1 MECIRHSEGLG
12 SSRAAASKPAS
23 KPVRRV
29 GIIGVL
35 AASLATPVVSAS
47 IGSASAPSA
56 AACGGVQW
64 RLTTFSDPD
73 RAKVVL
79 SPRATT
85 IGGIAARATPR
96 TIPTR
101 RRPTAF
107 QRQTW
112 QVAAQITDYHLVG
125 NIVHITLSDQHTYV
139 DAAIPAPS
147 CLPATARARSAM
159 IASWR
164 KFTTDCGHPSEQ
176 RQPLGAVGY
185 VSGVGSWS
193 TVRSGPGNAPNG
205 ATLSPVTG
213 FRFVAGCGA

>member
-1 MECIRHSEGLG
+1 M
-12 SSRAAASKPAS
+12 
-23 KPVRRV
+23 RRV
-29 GIIGVL
+29 GIIGLL
-35 AASLATPVVSAS
+35 AASLATPVVSVS
-47 IGSASAPSA
+47 RGSASVPSA
-56 AACGGVQW
+56 AMCGGVQW
-64 RLTTFSDPD
+64 RLSTLSDRD
-73 RAKVVL
+73 RAKVAL

-96 TIPTR
+96 PIPTR
-101 RRPTAF
+101 RRTTAY
-107 QRQTW
+107 QKQAW
-112 QVAAQITDYHLVG
+112 QVAAQITEYRLVG
-125 NIVHITLSDQHTYV
+125 NVIHLTLSDQHTYV

-147 CLPATARARSAM
+147 CLPTSARARTAM
-159 IASWR
+159 ITAWR

-193 TVRSGPGNAPNG
+193 TVHTGPGVAPNG

>member
-1 MECIRHSEGLG
+1 V
-12 SSRAAASKPAS
+12 K
-23 KPVRRV
+23 RV

-56 AACGGVQW
+56 ATCGGVQW

-85 IGGIAARATPR
+85 IGAIVGRTTPQP
-96 TIPTR
+96 IPTR
-101 RRPTAF
+101 RRTTSF
-107 QRQTW
+107 QKRTW
-112 QVAAQITDYHLVG
+112 QVAAQITDYRLVG
-125 NIVHITLSDQHTYV
+125 NVIHIGLSDQRTYL

-147 CLPATARARSAM
+147 CLPATARARTAM
-159 IASWR
+159 IAAWR
-164 KFTTDCGHPSEQ
+164 RFTTDCRVHPSDQ
-176 RQPLGAVGY
+176 KQPLGAVGY

-193 TVRSGPGNAPNG
+193 TVHTGPGVAPNG

>member
-1 MECIRHSEGLG
+1 M
-12 SSRAAASKPAS
+12 
-23 KPVRRV
+23 RRV

-64 RLTTFSDPD
+64 RLTTLSDPD
-73 RAKVVL
+73 RTKVLL

-85 IGGIAARATPR
+85 IGGIVARTTPR
-96 TIPTR
+96 PIPTLR
-101 RRPTAF
+101 RTTSF
-107 QRQTW
+107 QKQTW
-112 QVAAQITDYHLVG
+112 QVAAQMTDYRLVG
-125 NIVHITLSDQHTYV
+125 NVVHITLSDQHTYV

-159 IASWR
+159 ITAWR
-164 KFTTDCGHPSEQ
+164 KFTTDCGHPTEQ

-193 TVRSGPGNAPNG
+193 NVRTGPGVAPNG